1 MANRTEVMHRLQVD
15 DTEVEF
21 SDRGSGE
28 PVLLVHAGVF
38 ADWFVPLAASPV
50 LDGFRV
56 IRLRRAGYLSG
67 PPPARHLT
75 LRDHA
80 RHAAALLDAL
90 GVPAAH
96 VCGLSSSCLI
106 NLQLAMDRPASVASL
121 TLMDPAPGAVLQ
133 APSQQNFTSSVARPA
148 LAAAAAGDAGSAFD
162 IWMGGVDSGY
172 QSVLEASLG
181 SDGYQRAVAQSRF
194 FFADEL
200 PAVREW
206 ALDEDRAANLAKPV
220 LLVLGANSPPNFH
233 DMVDLLAGVLPD
245 AQIVTLGGVGHL
257 MPLQD
262 PEAVGRL
269 IADFARRHPS
279 KAERRIH
286 PASL

>member
-1 MANRTEVMHRLQVD
+1 MSNATEVMHRLQVD
-15 DTEVEF
+15 DTEIEF

-80 RHAAALLDAL
+80 QHAAAVLDAL
-90 GVPAAH
+90 GAPAAH

-121 TLMDPAPGAVLQ
+121 ILMDPAPGAVLQ
-133 APSQQNFTSSVARPA
+133 APSQQNFTNSVAIPA
-148 LAAAAAGDAGSAFD
+148 RAAAAAGDAASAFD
-162 IWMGGVDSGY
+162 IWMGGIASDY
-172 QSVLEASLG
+172 RSVLETSLG
-181 SDGYQRAVAQSRF
+181 PDGYRRAVAQSRF

-206 ALDEDRAANLAKPV
+206 ALDEDRAANLAQPV
-220 LLVLGANSPPNFH
+220 LLVQGANSPSNFH
-233 DMVDLLAGVLPD
+233 EMVELLAGILPS
-245 AQIVTLGGVGHL
+245 AQIATLAGVGHL

-262 PEAVGRL
+262 PEVVGRL

-279 KAERRIH
+279 KADQRIH